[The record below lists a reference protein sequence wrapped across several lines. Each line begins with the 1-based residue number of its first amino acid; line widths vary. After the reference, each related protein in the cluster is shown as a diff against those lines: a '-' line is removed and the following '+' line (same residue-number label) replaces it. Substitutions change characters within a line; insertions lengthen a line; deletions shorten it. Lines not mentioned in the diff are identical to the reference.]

1 MTTKVVHDPR
11 ECREALARTAGPV
24 TLDLE
29 TTGLRRWDQIVSA
42 GLLIDGV
49 AYLLFLRSL
58 HASIANLPV
67 GAFRDAL
74 APLARPDLTVVGH
87 NLPFDL
93 AFLRREGVPVA
104 GEGRDT
110 LKILRLLD
118 QDRGAGSQGQA
129 RVDLRAP
136 AGAEVLLNYRLKD
149 VVRQLLRKRMPYFPG
164 AIERVPYAAHR
175 TYLACDLLGTRALYD
190 HLWPRLGCVG
200 QRYYREIVA
209 PLIPVLLAMTEAGV
223 AADADFIRAE
233 SDRLGQLM
241 ERLSAEHRR
250 VHGVALGLDQ
260 EQLGRWLFG
269 TLGLPVLKH
278 GRRGT
283 RWVPSLD
290 AEALRR
296 LEAFN
301 EDPHTAGSLRLIRD
315 YRKAAGLLVRLR
327 SLLNHIDPRTG
338 RIHSSFDDRQA
349 TGRLSSTYPNLQQL
363 AKKRELAKTEDDPG
377 MEIRS
382 RNALVASPG
391 YELAVFDIA
400 QADIRVLASAVENF
414 PVSAK
419 KHLANLRKRRLA
431 RLGPTIQK
439 LCQGLDKHR
448 NPSFRPPTWGRS
460 GGGVESFQPPKVCGL
475 AEDFRTPGDFYAKA
489 VERILGRP
497 PRDKAERNWFKPIIL
512 AIVNGKGANSL
523 ARDLDCNVEEARG
536 YLEKFDK
543 AYPEVAAYKAM
554 IYDQIALTGR
564 TRTFMGRTRTVT
576 AHRWMVA
583 RKKVRI
589 LVTYKGGDRYW
600 LEIIPLE
607 PRLRVLTSYVLR
619 AWDAK
624 TGRLIY
630 DHQLGRLAQHP
641 YRLFDQYGLQYTL
654 PVRNWAWRS
663 IRRVRSRGQEA
674 RYEGFDATARAAFN
688 FICQAG
694 TADVAK
700 LMMLRAGPLCERYG
714 ARLLIQIHDEL
725 VFEVPQEHAE
735 RFLTKMRRELE
746 RPPTPEFR
754 VPIVVE
760 AKRGLRFGDLVEFPA
775 PRKPGCWFTGLRA
788 WLGRLVARARRLVV
802 RVWSILCPGAPASP

>member
-190 HLWPRLGCVG
+190 HLWPRLGRVG
-200 QRYYREIVA
+200 QRYYQQIVA

-250 VHGVALGLDQ
+250 AHGVALGLDQ

-315 YRKAAGLLVRLR
+315 YRQAAGLLVRLR

-414 PVSAK
+414 PSLGQEAPGHPAK
-419 KHLANLRKRRLA
+419 AAAGPAGPDDPKAVPGAGSTQEPVLQAPDSGEEWWWRRELPA
-431 RLGPTIQK
+431 A
-439 LCQGLDKHR
+439 QGL
-448 NPSFRPPTWGRS
+448 RPRR
-460 GGGVESFQPPKVCGL
+460 GL
-475 AEDFRTPGDFYAKA
+475 PD
-489 VERILGRP
+489 
-497 PRDKAERNWFKPIIL
+497 
-512 AIVNGKGANSL
+512 
-523 ARDLDCNVEEARG
+523 
-536 YLEKFDK
+536 
-543 AYPEVAAYKAM
+543 
-554 IYDQIALTGR
+554 
-564 TRTFMGRTRTVT
+564 
-576 AHRWMVA
+576 
-583 RKKVRI
+583 
-589 LVTYKGGDRYW
+589 
-600 LEIIPLE
+600 
-607 PRLRVLTSYVLR
+607 
-619 AWDAK
+619 
-624 TGRLIY
+624 TGRLLR
-630 DHQLGRLAQHP
+630 QGR
-641 YRLFDQYGLQYTL
+641 
-654 PVRNWAWRS
+654 
-663 IRRVRSRGQEA
+663 
-674 RYEGFDATARAAFN
+674 RADPRPAA
-688 FICQAG
+688 AG
-694 TADVAK
+694 
-700 LMMLRAGPLCERYG
+700 
-714 ARLLIQIHDEL
+714 
-725 VFEVPQEHAE
+725 
-735 RFLTKMRRELE
+735 
-746 RPPTPEFR
+746 
-754 VPIVVE
+754 
-760 AKRGLRFGDLVEFPA
+760 
-775 PRKPGCWFTGLRA
+775 
-788 WLGRLVARARRLVV
+788 
-802 RVWSILCPGAPASP
+802 

>member
-1 MTTKVVHDPR
+1 MTRVVHDPC
-11 ECREALARTAGPV
+11 ECREALARTSAPV
-24 TLDLE
+24 VLDLE
-29 TTGLRRWDQIVSA
+29 TSGLRRWDQIVSV
-42 GLLIDGV
+42 GLLIDGI
-49 AYLLFLRSL
+49 AYLLFVRTL
-58 HASIANLPV
+58 HPSIINVTEPE
-67 GAFRDAL
+67 FRMAL
-74 APLARPDLTVVGH
+74 EPLARPELTVVGH

-93 AFLRREGVPVA
+93 AFLRRERVALA
-104 GEGRDT
+104 GECRDT

-118 QDRGAGSQGQA
+118 QDRGGGAGQGLA
-129 RVDLRAP
+129 RLDLRAP
-136 AGAEVLLNYRLKD
+136 DGAEPLLNYRLKD
-149 VVRQLLRKRMPYFPG
+149 VVRQLLGLRMPYFPG
-164 AIERVPYAAHR
+164 MIERVPYAAHR
-175 TYLACDLLGTRALYD
+175 TYLSCDLLGTRALYED
-190 HLWPRLGCVG
+190 LWPRLGVAG
-200 QRYYREIVA
+200 QGYYRRVVA
-209 PLIPVLLAMTEAGV
+209 PLIPLMLAMSEAGV
-223 AADADFIRAE
+223 VADAAFIREE
-233 SDRLGQLM
+233 SNHLQRIMGQ
-241 ERLSAEHRR
+241 LSAEHFKEY
-250 VHGVALGLDQ
+250 GVALGMDHAQ
-260 EQLGRWLFG
+260 MGRWLFT

-290 AEALRR
+290 TEALSR
-296 LEAFN
+296 LVAFN
-301 EDPHTAGSLRLIRD
+301 DDPRVAGSLRLIRE
-315 YRKAAGLLVRLR
+315 YRQAAGLMVRLQA
-327 SLLNHIDPRTG
+327 LVKHIDLGTG
-338 RIHSSFDDRQA
+338 RIHSTFDDRQA

-363 AKKRELAKTEDDPG
+363 AKKKEFASVK
-377 MEIRS
+377 IRS

-439 LCQGLDKHR
+439 LCQGLDKYR
-448 NPSFRPPTWGRS
+448 NPSFRPQTWGRS
-460 GGGVESFQPPKVCGL
+460 GGGVESFQPPKVCEL
-475 AEDFRTPGDFYAKA
+475 AEDFRTPGDFYTKA
-489 VERILGRP
+489 VERILDRP

-523 ARDLDCNVEEARG
+523 ARDLNCNVEEARG

-624 TGRLIY
+624 TKRLIY
-630 DHQLGRLAQHP
+630 DHKQGRLTKHP
-641 YRLFDQYGLQYTL
+641 YRLFDQHGLQYRL
-654 PVRNWAWRS
+654 PVRNWGWRS
-663 IRRVRSRGQEA
+663 IRRVRSGGQEA

-700 LMMLRAGPLCERYG
+700 LMMLRAGPLCDG
-714 ARLLIQIHDEL
+714 
-725 VFEVPQEHAE
+725 
-735 RFLTKMRRELE
+735 TG
-746 RPPTPEFR
+746 
-754 VPIVVE
+754 
-760 AKRGLRFGDLVEFPA
+760 RG
-775 PRKPGCWFTGLRA
+775 
-788 WLGRLVARARRLVV
+788 
-802 RVWSILCPGAPASP
+802 S

>member
-1 MTTKVVHDPR
+1 MTRVVHDPR
-11 ECREALARTAGPV
+11 ECREALARTTAPV
-24 TLDLE
+24 ILDLE
-29 TTGLRRWDQIVSA
+29 TTGLRHWDQVVSA
-42 GLLIDGV
+42 GLLIDDV
-49 AYLLFLRSL
+49 AYLLFVRTL
-58 HASIANLPV
+58 HPSITNVSETEFHA
-67 GAFRDAL
+67 AL
-74 APLARPDLTVVGH
+74 EPLSRPDLVVVGH

-93 AFLRREGVPVA
+93 AFLRRDGVAVA
-104 GEGRDT
+104 GECRDT

-118 QDRGAGSQGQA
+118 QDRGAGSQGRA
-129 RVDLRAP
+129 RLDLRAP

-149 VVRQLLRKRMPYFPG
+149 VARQLLGLRMPYFPG
-164 AIERVPYAAHR
+164 TIERVPYAAHR

-190 HLWPRLGCVG
+190 HLWPRLGRVG

-209 PLIPVLLAMTEAGV
+209 PLIPVLLAMTEVGV

-233 SDRLGQLM
+233 SDQLGQLM
-241 ERLSAEHRR
+241 ERLSVEHRR
-250 VHGVALGLDQ
+250 THGVALGLDQ
-260 EQLGRWLFG
+260 AQMRRWLFK
-269 TLGLPVLKH
+269 TLGLPVLKQ

-283 RWVPSLD
+283 QWVPSLD

-327 SLLNHIDPRTG
+327 SLLNHIDLRTG

-363 AKKRELAKTEDDPG
+363 ARKRELAKTEDDPG
-377 MEIRS
+377 MEFHS

-448 NPSFRPPTWGRS
+448 NPSFRPQTRGRS
-460 GGGVESFQPPKVCGL
+460 GGGVESFQPPKVCEL

-489 VERILGRP
+489 VERILDRP
-497 PRDKAERNWFKPIIL
+497 PRDKAERDWFKPIIL

-523 ARDLDCNVEEARG
+523 ARDLDCSVEEAKA
-536 YLEKFDK
+536 YLDKFNA

-600 LEIIPLE
+600 LEIIPVE

-624 TGRLIY
+624 TKRLIY
-630 DHQLGRLAQHP
+630 DHKQGRLTQHP
-641 YRLFDQYGLQYTL
+641 YRLFDQHGLQYRL
-654 PVRNWAWRS
+654 PVRNWGWRS
-663 IRRVRSRGQEA
+663 IRRVRSGGQEA

-700 LMMLRAGPLCERYG
+700 LMMLRAGPLCEQYG

-760 AKRGLRFGDLVEFPA
+760 AKRGVRFGDLAVFPA

-802 RVWSILCPGAPASP
+802 RVWSVLRPGAPASL